1 MTAQVVALAK
11 GIWFDDEL
19 FRSSDTGLLLS
30 KIRPQ
35 MTRSAARDWTE
46 IARNI
51 DKASARL
58 KGRLG
63 EQQLKRAWAL
73 AFFDAPEFFGGRTD
87 PPLAGDG
94 PAFVQPEITKV
105 QTKSLGDGR
114 RWSVL
119 SDPRGFAMTNLGT
132 KKTSDWRLHRTTN
145 LWIER

>member
-1 MTAQVVALAK
+1 
-11 GIWFDDEL
+11 
-19 FRSSDTGLLLS
+19 
-30 KIRPQ
+30 

-46 IARNI
+46 IAKNI

-63 EQQLKRAWAL
+63 QQQLKRAWAL

-114 RWSVL
+114 LMVRVVGSAEMRL
-119 SDPRGFAMTNLGT
+119 TNLKT
-132 KKTSDWRLHRTTN
+132 KKTGNWHFRRTTN
-145 LWIER
+145 FYMEKVDGRWLLDGWFNNLKPSNYPFKT